1 MYFEKQRFVN
11 CSVLDSVMQQ
21 MLSFQKRHSFLLTLV
36 FFVLHLQAQNDSSC
50 VHISCFP
57 SICPAVQD
65 DLFHLPGSHAFQL
78 LLKQGATYTSGGIVP
93 GLFDF
98 TGYVPV
104 DGSSEAGIIS
114 LNHET
119 VPAGAVSMLHVQYN
133 QAQRLWNISESA
145 PVDFT
150 PVVRTLRNCSGT
162 VTPWGTVILGEE
174 VRTVVD
180 TNSDGYQDVGW
191 LVEMNPLTHQVETYG
206 TGTAQKLWAMG
217 RMAHEN
223 LVVSPGDMR
232 TVYFGEDF
240 PTGAL
245 YKFIADTPGNLSQGH
260 LFTLKLDVMLSSGMP
275 QTPYGRW
282 IELDNS
288 TQQARNFMYDSAAA
302 NGATPFNG
310 IEDVEINPLDGR
322 IYFASKGHGR
332 IYRFTDQDSTVSGFE
347 VFAGGRNYDIVC
359 ENGTV
364 SEPWDIGND
373 NLAFDDLGNLWV
385 LQDGGKS
392 FIWMIHADHTQ
403 INPKVEIFGRS
414 PNGSEPT
421 GITFS
426 PDKRFLFMSIQHP
439 SNTVSSQIDASGN
452 EVAINAS
459 SMLVIGRKEFLGSI
473 PLPLP
478 APLPFAEITAFPNPS
493 NGRINIHWRTTS
505 KTPHLLELFDN
516 SGRLLERRTIIG
528 TNEIQQLQL
537 ENQPNSGLLLLR
549 ISNEKG
555 FILKKLI
562 SQ

>member
-1 MYFEKQRFVN
+1 M
-11 CSVLDSVMQQ
+11 
-21 MLSFQKRHSFLLTLV
+21 
-36 FFVLHLQAQNDSSC
+36 
-50 VHISCFP
+50 
-57 SICPAVQD
+57 
-65 DLFHLPGSHAFQL
+65 
-78 LLKQGATYTSGGIVP
+78 
-93 GLFDF
+93 
-98 TGYVPV
+98 
-104 DGSSEAGIIS
+104 
-114 LNHET
+114 
-119 VPAGAVSMLHVQYN
+119 
-133 QAQRLWNISESA
+133 
-145 PVDFT
+145 
-150 PVVRTLRNCSGT
+150 VRTLRNCSGT

-174 VRTVVD
+174 VRTLVD
-180 TNSDGYQDVGW
+180 TNADGYQDVGW

-478 APLPFAEITAFPNPS
+478 APLPFAEITAFPNPFS
-493 NGRINIHWRTTS
+493 GAFTLTWRTTTAQLL
-505 KTPHLLELFDN
+505 KLELLDIT
-516 SGRLLERRTIIG
+516 GRLLYSETLHSQ
-528 TNEIQQLQL
+528 TLMQQK
-537 ENQPNSGLLLLR
+537 EVNVSSTTGLLLVR
-549 ISNEKG
+549 ISGEKG
-555 FILKKLI
+555 EQMMKIVCE
-562 SQ
+562 SGR